1 VGEFFL
7 NYGLFLAK
15 ILTVFVFLVAVVVL
29 ITSLGGRGRRD
40 SGSINVVKINEQLDQ
55 GREML
60 HSLVLDPADFK
71 ETLKRRKKQEKAES
85 KARKLS
91 AKLAAKKRGDG
102 ETIVDEKNRK
112 RVFVLGFTGD
122 IRASQVSSLRREI
135 TAVLTL
141 ADVYDEVVIKVESG
155 GGTVHGYGLAAAQL
169 QRIRDKNIRL
179 TVCVDKVAASGGY
192 LMACVANHIM
202 AAPFAIVGSIG
213 VMAQI
218 PNVHRLLKK
227 YDVDVELLTAGEYK
241 RTLTV
246 LGENT
251 DKGREKFV
259 SDLEVIHAQF
269 KNYIARFRPQTNI
282 AEVATGEVW
291 SGEAA
296 VSMKLVD
303 EVITSDEYIVTACEQ
318 ADVYSVKYVSKK
330 TLADRMGFNAEL
342 HADRVIDRVLQRI
355 NNARLPGSS
364 S

>member
-1 VGEFFL
+1 MGEFFL

-29 ITSLGGRGRRD
+29 VTSLGGRGRRER
-40 SGSINVVKINEQLDQ
+40 GSINVVNINEQLDQ

-60 HSLVLDPADFK
+60 HSLVLDPSDFK
-71 ETLKRRKKQEKAES
+71 ETLKRRKKQEKAEN
-85 KARKLS
+85 KARKLA
-91 AKLAAKKRGDG
+91 AKRAAKKRGDG
-102 ETIVDEKNRK
+102 ETIVDEKKKK

-141 ADVYDEVVIKVESG
+141 ADVYDEVMVKVDSG

-218 PNVHRLLKK
+218 PNIHRLLKK
-227 YDVDVELLTAGEYK
+227 HDVDVELLTAGEYK

-259 SDLEVIHAQF
+259 SDLEVIHTQF
-269 KNYIARFRPQTNI
+269 KNYISRFRPQTNI
-282 AEVATGEVW
+282 ARVATGEVW

-296 VSMKLVD
+296 LAMELVD
-303 EVITSDEYIVTACEQ
+303 EVITSDEYIVNCCEQ
-318 ADVYSVKYVSKK
+318 AEVYSVKYESKK
-330 TLADRMGFNAEL
+330 SVAEKMGFNAEL
-342 HADRVIDRVLQRI
+342 HMDKVIDRVLQRI
-355 NNARLPGSS
+355 NNARLPGQ
-364 S
+364 

>member
-1 VGEFFL
+1 MGEFFL

-15 ILTVFVFLVAVVVL
+15 MLTVLAFLIAVVVL
-29 ITSLGGRGRRD
+29 VTSLGGRGRRER
-40 SGSINVVKINEQLDQ
+40 GSITVVNINEQLEQ

-60 HSLVLDPADFK
+60 HSMVLDPADFK
-71 ETLKRRKKQEKAES
+71 ETLKSKKKQEKAES
-85 KARKLS
+85 KARKL
-91 AKLAAKKRGDG
+91 AAKQAAKRRGDG
-102 ETIVDEKNRK
+102 ETIVDEKKQR
-112 RVFVLGFTGD
+112 RVFVLGFNGD
-122 IRASQVSSLRREI
+122 IRASQVRNLRREI

-141 ADVYDEVVIKVESG
+141 ADVYDEVMIKVESG

-169 QRIRDKNIRL
+169 QRIRNKNIRL

-202 AAPFAIVGSIG
+202 AAPFAIIGSIG

-218 PNVHRLLKK
+218 PNIHRLLKK

-251 DKGREKFV
+251 EKGRQKFI

-269 KNYIARFRPQTNI
+269 KHFITRFRPQTNI
-282 AEVATGEVW
+282 AEVSTGEIW

-303 EVITSDEYIVTACEQ
+303 EIITSDEYIVNCCEQ
-318 ADVYSVKYVSKK
+318 ADVYSVKYTSRK
-330 TLADRMGFNAEL
+330 TLAEKAGFSAEL
-342 HADRVIDRVLQRI
+342 SFDRLIDKLLQRI
-355 NNARLPGSS
+355 NGAGFPGQ
-364 S
+364 